1 MKLFKI
7 FIISSSLILLITI
20 LSIKI
25 FHSNQIN
32 PVSSQNDFYT
42 KLNNALKTS
51 QLDPINLVVRDYQ
64 DEVEFYL
71 KNDQNN
77 QTKIII
83 STQKDPYWQIASLQD
98 FFKTAKINN
107 KQINLVDLSIN
118 HPYATFKNN

>member
-1 MKLFKI
+1 M
-7 FIISSSLILLITI
+7 
-20 LSIKI
+20 
-25 FHSNQIN
+25 N

-64 DEVEFYL
+64 NEVEFYL